1 MNESMENNKFDCSLN
16 QLFDCSLNQLFI
28 PENYDNKNKCK
39 IFLPVIIWLV
49 SNGLL
54 KLEFFHDRD
63 RLL

>member
-39 IFLPVIIWLV
+39 IFLLVII
-49 SNGLL
+49 
-54 KLEFFHDRD
+54 
-63 RLL
+63 